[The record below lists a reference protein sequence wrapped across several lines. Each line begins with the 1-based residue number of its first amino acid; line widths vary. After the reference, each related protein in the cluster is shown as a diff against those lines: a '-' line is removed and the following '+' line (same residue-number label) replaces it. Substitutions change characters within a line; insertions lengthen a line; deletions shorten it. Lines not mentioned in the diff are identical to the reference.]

1 MKILKAP
8 KPGDL
13 FYVPAL
19 NASDEPGF
27 VMARY
32 IELIPPALGH
42 LIEVFAKFHTQIPT
56 SISEVD
62 TSKRL
67 FRPIFCSMRFSDIP
81 RWKILFSDPDY
92 KKSTSGYDRIQFAF
106 ESEIWTGGVSKPAS
120 EEQLVNIEPSICW
133 RMHHIIF
140 RVIAHLRGALTENDA
155 MDYEHIPDD
164 LRIDSVTASERVNKA
179 VLHTQELFDSK

>member
-1 MKILKAP
+1 MKTLKAP
-8 KPGDL
+8 KPGDF
-13 FYVPAL
+13 FYIPAL

-27 VMARY
+27 VIARY

-42 LIEVFAKFHTQIPT
+42 LIEVFAKFHTQIPA

-92 KKSTSGYDRIQFAF
+92 KKSSSGYDRIQFAF

-120 EEQLVNIEPSICW
+120 EQQLENVEPSVCW

-140 RVIAHLRGALTENDA
+140 RVIAHLRGALNENEA
-155 MDYEHIPDD
+155 MDDERIPHD
-164 LRIDSVTASERVNKA
+164 LRVDSAIASERVNKA
-179 VLHTQELFDSK
+179 ILNAQELFDAQ